1 MTNFYE
7 VVGWEDIMSNN
18 EIDKR
23 ETFYEVEMYKMMDR
37 LDEEIIAGI
46 GQHWLTLKAQDETW
60 VARHTL
66 IVMALVVTDPI
77 FPELTAEEQNILK
90 WAALLHDLGKV
101 QQPTIRGRDH
111 VHPIMSGINTIDI
124 FEKLGFIE
132 NLDEEKR

>member
-46 GQHWLTLKAQDETW
+46 G
-60 VARHTL
+60 
-66 IVMALVVTDPI
+66 
-77 FPELTAEEQNILK
+77 
-90 WAALLHDLGKV
+90 
-101 QQPTIRGRDH
+101 
-111 VHPIMSGINTIDI
+111 
-124 FEKLGFIE
+124 
-132 NLDEEKR
+132 